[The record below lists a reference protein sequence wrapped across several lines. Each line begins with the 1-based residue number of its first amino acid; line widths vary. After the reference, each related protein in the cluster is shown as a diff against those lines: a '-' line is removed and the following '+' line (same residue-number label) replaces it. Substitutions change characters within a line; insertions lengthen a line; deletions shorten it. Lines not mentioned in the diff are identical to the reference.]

1 MKRTWLL
8 IWLLSAA
15 CMLQAATENMQF
27 AFYGRL
33 VTVRVNQELRSF
45 SFPAGEFS
53 YVTVARALNR
63 MHELEA
69 AASMA
74 DLKKQAKEFSLD
86 NIGLFQLIKV
96 FTVRCFPNQTMEF
109 RKSLAWYG
117 LRDAGIDAVLA
128 GNEQYLNLFVRMEN
142 SPDGGFSL
150 NHNGQKYTSA
160 TADKITFSKLEVWR
174 LQLLQ
179 DSAREALQLD
189 MYNMPVLGGRIVEK
203 QRVFEVGDKT
213 YTLNTRYNQDVV
225 EYLNDLPSFRIGSY
239 LYTLQPTEEAQV
251 SMDDSL
257 TVWLMGKTYDEKLA
271 FLLALV
277 QNAFPYK
284 ADLDY
289 RRREKRNFVEQ
300 SLADDFLDCEDK
312 AALFCYLA
320 NKYLSAETV
329 LLYSRSQTHV
339 ACAIELPEKAPG
351 FTFKY
356 MNKPYLICEPAFS
369 GLKPGETEL
378 TPDEIRLLE
387 IFN

>member
-1 MKRTWLL
+1 MPVRGY
-8 IWLLSAA
+8 
-15 CMLQAATENMQF
+15 AATEMMQF
-27 AFYGRL
+27 GFYGR
-33 VTVRVNQELRSF
+33 VVNVSVNTGLKTLD
-45 SFPAGEFS
+45 FPSGS
-53 YVTVARALNR
+53 YSYITVARALNR
-63 MHELEA
+63 MHELDA
-69 AASMA
+69 AASFA
-74 DLKKQAKEFSLD
+74 ELRKQAREFSLD
-86 NIGLFQLIKV
+86 NVGLFQLFKV
-96 FTVRCFPNQTMEF
+96 FSMRCFPNQSMEF
-109 RKSLAWYG
+109 RKALAWYG
-117 LRDAGIDAVLA
+117 LRDAGIDAILA
-128 GNEQYLNLFVRMEN
+128 GNEAYLNLFVRMDN

-150 NHNGQKYTSA
+150 THNGVKYTSA
-160 TADKITFSKLEVWR
+160 TADKIAYSKLEVWR

-179 DSAREALQLD
+179 DSAREPLQLD
-189 MYNMPVLGGRIVEK
+189 MYNMPHLGGRVVEK

-213 YTLNTRYNQDVV
+213 YTLNTRYNEDVV

-239 LYTLQPTEEAQV
+239 LYTLQPTETAQT

-257 TVWLMGKTYDEKLA
+257 QVWLSGKTYEQKLG

-277 QNAFPYK
+277 QEAFPYK

-312 AALFCYLA
+312 AALFCYLV

-356 MNKPYLICEPAFS
+356 MGKPYLICEPAYS

-378 TPDEIRLLE
+378 TPDEIRMLE